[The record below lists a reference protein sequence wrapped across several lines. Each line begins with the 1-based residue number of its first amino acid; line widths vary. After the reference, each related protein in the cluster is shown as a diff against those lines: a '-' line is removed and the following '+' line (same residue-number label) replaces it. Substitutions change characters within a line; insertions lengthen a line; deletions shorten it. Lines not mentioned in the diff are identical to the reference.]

1 MARSRRKQKQ
11 KQQQLPLLRSGP
23 LCSLMSN
30 IGDNE
35 PTRNVAE
42 LRFTLYDWF
51 SYNIDDLG
59 VRPVFSYGIDETQ
72 NFLGQIQNSLPD
84 EAGIGQTKNRIVS
97 VSLDVLSPSGPTTY
111 QDTSSSPPKTLECD
125 LPLIVS
131 AVPVPAADP
140 DDTQTSLIG
149 QNSTVIHPDVRRAW
163 IRVGHWN
170 WRSMFSDTQLQ
181 PFYTQ
186 YNSSVTPA
194 EDGKGIELFRVA
206 VVDSVNGLP
215 LFNQDGSD
223 KAGKFDFRVSV
234 EIEGPIGLVP
244 DPVRFRG
251 SYSAFAG
258 LAQTIYPPD
267 NDPDNATDRT
277 PTQYKLHGMK
287 NLI

>member
-1 MARSRRKQKQ
+1 MARRNRKKQQKQ
-11 KQQQLPLLRSGP
+11 PLIRSGP
-23 LCSLMSN
+23 LCLLMSN
-30 IGDNE
+30 IADSE

-51 SYNIDDLG
+51 SYNIDNLG
-59 VRPVFSYGIDETQ
+59 VRPVYSYGIDETQ

-97 VSLDVLSPSGPTTY
+97 VSLDVLSPSAAIAY
-111 QDTSSSPPKTLECD
+111 QDQRGATPIDLECD
-125 LPLIVS
+125 LPLVIS

-163 IRVGHWN
+163 VRVAHWN
-170 WRSMFSDTQLQ
+170 WRTMFTDTQLQ

-194 EDGKGIELFRVA
+194 EDGKGIELFRLA

-215 LFNQDGSD
+215 LFNQQGGNL
-223 KAGKFDFRVSV
+223 AGKLDFRVSV

-251 SYSAFAG
+251 SYSTFAG

-267 NDPDNATDRT
+267 NDPDKATDRT

>member
-1 MARSRRKQKQ
+1 MARGRKNKRKQ
-11 KQQQLPLLRSGP
+11 QLTLIRPGP

-30 IGDNE
+30 IADSE

-84 EAGIGQTKNRIVS
+84 EAGVGQTKNRIVS
-97 VSLDVLSPSGPTTY
+97 VSLDVLSPSGPIAYRDTTG
-111 QDTSSSPPKTLECD
+111 SSPVDLECD
-125 LPLIVS
+125 LPLVVS
-131 AVPVPAADP
+131 AVPVPASDP

-163 IRVGHWN
+163 VRVGHWN
-170 WRSMFSDTQLQ
+170 WRSMFTDTQLQ

-194 EDGKGIELFRVA
+194 EDGKGIELFRLA

-215 LFNQDGSD
+215 LFNQEGSN

-234 EIEGPIGLVP
+234 EIEGPVGLVP
-244 DPVRFRG
+244 DPLRFRG

-258 LAQTIYPPD
+258 AAQSIYPPD
-267 NDPDNATDRT
+267 NDPDKASDRS